1 MAAKLYEIRKQSKI
15 ELDSDTGTVLPSGFV
30 TKPDG
35 RTVPVSESPY
45 LFSLF
50 RFYSTN
56 RACACTCA
64 AAYALVG
71 IDLELAVSH
80 ADSANRALSF
90 TCSAA
95 DACIID
101 NICHNNILL

>member
-1 MAAKLYEIRKQSKI
+1 MQ
-15 ELDSDTGTVLPSGFV
+15 
-30 TKPDG
+30 TKPKIKNVRRKAHIFLFDL
-35 RTVPVSESPY
+35 
-45 LFSLF
+45 LFSF
-50 RFYSTN
+50 NRTY